1 MMTSSTSV
9 GEKGWRSSS
18 APGLH
23 GQVARRKR
31 AGARARLQER
41 RAGPVHHIYRFEC
54 HPCVLG
60 AHAARRSAAGR
71 IAPAPRSK
79 EIVHLD
85 HGVAQGVSALDHG
98 VFLVGQAAGRIGGVG
113 DVAHVGLR
121 IAVQRAALF
130 QLADLGLDGFGLQR
144 GGQRQFDG
152 AYRLVG
158 GGGQVAAGGQA
169 ITGGARVDQQ
179 LGDLL
184 AQFVRGQRL
193 RMAPGEDDAAQAQA
207 TKRFG

>member
-1 MMTSSTSV
+1 MRDPSTTYT
-9 GEKGWRSSS
+9 
-18 APGLH
+18 GLN
-23 GQVARRKR
+23 AIR
-31 AGARARLQER
+31 ASLVLMRPLGGGTDRARAKIE
-41 RAGPVHHIYRFEC
+41 G
-54 HPCVLG
+54 
-60 AHAARRSAAGR
+60 
-71 IAPAPRSK
+71 

-169 ITGGARVDQQ
+169 ITGGAR
-179 LGDLL
+179 LISSL
-184 AQFVRGQRL
+184 ATCWPSSSEGSDCGWPQGKTMRR
-193 RMAPGEDDAAQAQA
+193 RPQA